1 MASDQTDFPK
11 TVDAAVR
18 VLRGLVPIGEQEKIS
33 SLREDELVTLHL
45 GLGQWVRNSF
55 GL

>member
-1 MASDQTDFPK
+1 MAADQTDFPM

-18 VLRGLVPIGEQEKIS
+18 VLRGMLPIGEQEMIS

-45 GLGQWVRNSF
+45 GLGQ
-55 GL
+55 